1 MILKGAAAGAQ
12 HGVGIVETRYTGIA
26 VDQRSDGD
34 IGLVHGEIRPFPM
47 HIDAF
52 IVVHAGDWC
61 KLKLHDP
68 ANITN
73 ILKCKEISQFLI
85 CMGRT
90 SIEKHGF

>member
-1 MILKGAAAGAQ
+1 
-12 HGVGIVETRYTGIA
+12 
-26 VDQRSDGD
+26 
-34 IGLVHGEIRPFPM
+34 M
-47 HIDAF
+47 HIDAL
-52 IVVHAGDWC
+52 IVAHAGDWC